1 MPNMRL
7 VPASFLQAHPLADMF
22 LAEAEAQGCPL
33 SQEEAIFLSKIQ
45 CPCDGLEQIPKELL
59 ERLQKYGVAN
69 SCHHP
74 DF

>member
-1 MPNMRL
+1 
-7 VPASFLQAHPLADMF
+7 MF